1 MDKTNEEFFDV
12 LFGHLLEI
20 DAKNENKNVILFIG
34 ENDEEIIKSLDKLY
48 NKSNET
54 VPFLIIVNNSNYSEK
69 LKYINYI
76 PNLNTMEDILEKSNP
91 KLQKNE
97 LQTLC
102 ENALIIYINTK

>member
-20 DAKNENKNVILFIG
+20 DAKNENKNVIIFIG

-69 LKYINYI
+69 LKYTNYI
-76 PNLNTMEDILEKSNP
+76 PNLNTIEDILEKSNP

-97 LQTLC
+97 LQTL
-102 ENALIIYINTK
+102 